1 VSGKDFVTLT
11 MLDPIIDLVTSN
23 TPLPSPWGR
32 VVVIVALFAI
42 AWGVARASAFIA
54 RRVLAWHDR
63 RHADSDLEANGKIAE
78 LKRRETLVSVIRTG
92 IAYAAF
98 AGAVILS
105 FAQLAGGVDRLAA
118 IAGASLALI
127 VAGFAAQRV
136 LVDII
141 AGLMMFVERWY
152 SVGDT
157 VVVIAAGVDL
167 QGVVEDVSLRRTRLR
182 SLNGEVVQVHN
193 SQITAVRVLPSG
205 LKELAIELF
214 VSKRSEGERLVE
226 EVARML
232 PEGPTTFVRR
242 PWIESV
248 EELSHVLTRIR
259 LRVTVAPGRE
269 WLAEEF
275 FADLLKER
283 GGSRL
288 IVHGPVALAVDDRAT
303 RTFARASAT
312 TRSRFRALP
321 QGERAAAH

>member
-1 VSGKDFVTLT
+1 
-11 MLDPIIDLVTSN
+11 MLEPIIELVTSN
-23 TPLPSPWGR
+23 TSLPSPWGR

-42 AWGVARASAFIA
+42 AWGIARLSAFVAR
-54 RRVLAWHDR
+54 RLLAWHDR
-63 RHADSDLEANGKIAE
+63 RHEHSDLEATGKISE

-98 AGAVILS
+98 ATAIILS

-141 AGLMMFVERWY
+141 AGLMMFIERWY

-182 SLNGEVVQVHN
+182 SLNGEVIQVHN

-205 LKELAIELF
+205 LKELAIEIF
-214 VSKRSEGERLVE
+214 VSKRDEGERLVE
-226 EVARML
+226 EVANLL

-242 PWIESV
+242 PWIEGV
-248 EELSHVLTRIR
+248 DELSHVLTRIR

-275 FADLLKER
+275 YSDLLKER
-283 GGSRL
+283 GGASL
-288 IVHGPVALAVDDRAT
+288 IVHGPVTLAVDERAA
-303 RTFARASAT
+303 RTFARASAA
-312 TRSRFRALP
+312 TRSRFP
-321 QGERAAAH
+321 AAPRREPAGIR